1 MPSKVTSGELGAG
14 ETHDAE
20 IRREDFPCSQRT
32 GDVSQIEAP
41 RVRNTTAK
49 VKLLGSV
56 VGSFCI
62 IAFAMHESHFGFM

>member
-1 MPSKVTSGELGAG
+1 MSSKVASGELGA
-14 ETHDAE
+14 
-20 IRREDFPCSQRT
+20 
-32 GDVSQIEAP
+32 VSS

-62 IAFAMHESHFGFM
+62 IAFAMHESHFRFM